1 MQPQKPHLAI
11 FWDINLISVGIANTI
26 MQEFSAIL
34 GNVVTGLFTLL
45 GGFVAWRLKRKDES
59 TDRKTKQAIESR
71 KELIEIYAQTFSSL
85 EQAMKCVKEQE
96 SYELTPEKTLLN
108 AKIRL
113 LGSEET
119 NLAYDEVAEK
129 LQTWSVLYVAASPKR
144 MKVGEQTVV
153 ILQAP
158 DPTEKYK
165 VPAQEAQK
173 VLHEAFKVLRKR
185 MQTDLN
191 DIV

>member
-1 MQPQKPHLAI
+1 
-11 FWDINLISVGIANTI
+11 